1 MTREIVGILLII
13 FGVLCT
19 FAGKVG
25 VRNSDGGIVF
35 WFGPALIAFGWI
47 LNYTSATKRCPWCS
61 KQIRYDARKCKH
73 CGGRLSNE

>member
-35 WFGPALIAFGWI
+35 WFGPALIAFGTAPLSVVPGAANKSDMTLGSVNI
-47 LNYTSATKRCPWCS
+47 AA
-61 KQIRYDARKCKH
+61 DA
-73 CGGRLSNE
+73 